1 MKTCTY
7 YKFIGLSKQEY
18 EKYSSS
24 GICHLKLSEER
35 LCKSF
40 PRPLPSKFPLEMFSH
55 RNKVHVFREY
65 LKVADTK

>member
-24 GICHLKLSEER
+24 GICHLKLSALR
-35 LCKSF
+35 RKVVQIIPKTLTIKI
-40 PRPLPSKFPLEMFSH
+40 PS
-55 RNKVHVFREY
+55 RNVF
-65 LKVADTK
+65 T

>member
-24 GICHLKLSEER
+24 GICHLKLSALR
-35 LCKSF
+35 K
-40 PRPLPSKFPLEMFSH
+40 
-55 RNKVHVFREY
+55 KVV
-65 LKVADTK
+65 